1 MKARV
6 YITAWLTALYFAA
19 AAQSTIPL
27 YEKVPGMLD
36 TPSKERYDSAK
47 QGAYHVTHPTL
58 TIYQPEKSKATG
70 AAVIVCPGGGYGML
84 VMGNEGHKIAGY
96 FAEHGVAAFVLKYR
110 LPDDERMI
118 NKSIAPLQDA
128 QTAIK
133 TVRMRAK
140 EWGIDTAKIGI
151 MGFSA
156 GGHLASSASV
166 HFNNPVITTGNISLR
181 PDFSILVYPVI
192 SMGPMGHSGSRNN
205 LLGKDPSPE
214 LLEKFSSDLQVTK
227 ETPPALLIHSSFDKG
242 VPVYN
247 SINYYSALQK
257 NGVPA
262 GMHIFPAGDH
272 GFVLQWPLDKWM
284 PLCLDFMKSIQILK

>member
-1 MKARV
+1 MKLRV
-6 YITAWLTALYFAA
+6 FITVLVTVIFLTTT
-19 AAQSTIPL
+19 AQTTIPL

-36 TPSKERYDSAK
+36 KPSKERYDSVR

-58 TIYQPEKSKATG
+58 TVYLPEKNKATG

-96 FAEHGVAAFVLKYR
+96 FADHGVAAFVLKYR
-110 LPDDERMI
+110 LPDEERMI

-133 TVRMRAK
+133 TVRRRAK
-140 EWGIDTAKIGI
+140 EWGIDTSKIGI

-166 HFNNPVITTGNISLR
+166 HFNDPVISSGSISLR

-192 SMGPMGHSGSRNN
+192 SMGSLGHSGSREN
-205 LLGKDPSPE
+205 LLGKAPSPE
-214 LLEKFSSDLQVTK
+214 LLEKFSSDLHVTDK
-227 ETPPALLIHSSFDKG
+227 TPPALLIHSSFDKG

-262 GMHIFPAGDH
+262 EMHIYPVGDH
-272 GFVLQWPLDKWM
+272 GFVLQWSLDDWM
-284 PLCLDFMKSIQILK
+284 PLCLNFMKSIQILH